1 MRPPFWGKIRQYLRN
16 LGYAPCRKLFFDH
29 ISLAFGPI
37 IGYSYG
43 EVFTEELA
51 GQCSLLSVLLLQQF
65 ALVAATP
72 SDHREQVRSGILEAR
87 RHLTTEP
94 EPAAGPSPEH
104 LLPPTSCSGPIL
116 VVGVPESQLPLVRTD
131 QREGLGVVLGPNW
144 LASSVNKAGYH
155 VGEFSLLEP
164 SVTCPFIG
172 FSPPAPK

>member
-1 MRPPFWGKIRQYLRN
+1 
-16 LGYAPCRKLFFDH
+16 
-29 ISLAFGPI
+29 
-37 IGYSYG
+37 
-43 EVFTEELA
+43 
-51 GQCSLLSVLLLQQF
+51 QQF
-65 ALVAATP
+65 ALMGAP
-72 SDHREQVRSGILEAR
+72 SPDHWEKVRSGILEAR
-87 RHLTTEP
+87 GQLTLHP
-94 EPAAGPSPEH
+94 EPTAGPSPEY

-116 VVGVPESQLPLVRTD
+116 VVGVPELQLPLVRTD